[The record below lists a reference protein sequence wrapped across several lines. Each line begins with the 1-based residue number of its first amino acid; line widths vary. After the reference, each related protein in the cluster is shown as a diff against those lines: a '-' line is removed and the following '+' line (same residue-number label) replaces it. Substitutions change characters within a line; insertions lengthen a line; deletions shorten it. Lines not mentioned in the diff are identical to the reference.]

1 MSLIKKVAFL
11 TELETRVVSEN
22 KFELTKP
29 LKYNSA
35 LSLLPIIV
43 PQGFITN
50 FASFILV
57 KFGEK
62 SSTLHDYMYD
72 AKLFDRAKCDKIF
85 LEALKTEGV
94 GFARRWAC
102 YLGVRAWGWRYY

>member
-1 MSLIKKVAFL
+1 MRYRVTEKESNIKKIPGFL
-11 TELETRVVSEN
+11 SDLDTRVVSEN
-22 KFELTKP
+22 KFELLKP

-57 KFGEK
+57 NGTISF
-62 SSTLHDYMYD
+62 
-72 AKLFDRAKCDKIF
+72 FIF
-85 LEALKTEGV
+85 LF
-94 GFARRWAC
+94 FAAMIMGRIPLQARN
-102 YLGVRAWGWRYY
+102 RPSKDNSPINP